1 MNVAELH
8 SKYIRETKKHP
19 INENS
24 KEGSYSDEYVNWL
37 QNIVVNNND
46 LHLVMWR
53 CTKDLFMDTGEKVFT
68 KGEFY
73 KQIEFNCDSA
83 IDDTGEEHSFGEWS
97 EFFIAT

>member
-8 SKYIRETKKHP
+8 SKYMRETKKHP

-46 LHLVMWR
+46 LHLVSE
-53 CTKDLFMDTGEKVFT
+53 CNHE
-68 KGEFY
+68 Y
-73 KQIEFNCDSA
+73 KH
-83 IDDTGEEHSFGEWS
+83 EHKQ
-97 EFFIAT
+97 